1 MKYYPQQQ
9 TVDYFQAS
17 PVGAIG
23 QLVST
28 TPIVAAA
35 RLMKPNGV
43 GQTGEGFTR
52 DWGTGMMILGVVV
65 LGVTGALSYQ
75 AGKAMAPSK
84 AEGKTW
90 GWVGVPVGML
100 TGPWGLG
107 VMGIISNS
115 RKG

>member
-1 MKYYPQQQ
+1 MNRIQQQ
-9 TVDYFQAS
+9 PTVDYFQS
-17 PVGAIG
+17 INGFG

-35 RLMKPNGV
+35 RMLKPNSGLGADDPSRDGWRDLAFVAVGV
-43 GQTGEGFTR
+43 
-52 DWGTGMMILGVVV
+52 LA
-65 LGVTGALSYQ
+65 VTGILSYQ
-75 AGKAMAPSK
+75 AGKAMAPTK
-84 AEGKTW
+84 ADRKMW

-115 RKG
+115 KKD